1 VLVQQ
6 AVTAGVTA
14 KSNNEELVAM
24 RESKQ
29 VTPGQRQQ
37 HPGLVDASDEN
48 SCCCTASISMTATA
62 KSAK

>member
-14 KSNNEELVAM
+14 KSNNKLVVI

-29 VTPGQRQQ
+29 VTPGQWQQ
-37 HPGLVDASDEN
+37 RPGLVDASDEN